1 MRLQKYLALA
11 GVASR
16 RRAEELIRA
25 GKVWVNGQVITAM
38 GVQVEPGKDRVAVD
52 GQPVGLTE
60 KKYYVLLY
68 KPVGYVTTAADPR
81 GRPKVTDLV
90 KDIPARIYP
99 VGRLDYATEGLLLL
113 TNDGE
118 LTLRLTHP
126 RYGVNKTYLALVRG
140 RPDANTIAHL
150 RRGVNLE
157 DGPTAPARVHLRRAG
172 KNEALVEL
180 TIREGRNR
188 EVRRMLAAVGHPV
201 LHLRRIRLGFLT
213 LEGLKP
219 GTYRHLTPAEVKSL
233 YRLVGLKPA
242 DL

>member
-25 GKVWVNGQVITAM
+25 GRVRVNGQVITAM

-52 GQPVGLTE
+52 GRPVGLTE

-68 KPVGYVTTAADPR
+68 KPAGYVTTAADPR

-90 KDIPARIYP
+90 RDIPARLYP

-140 RPDANTIAHL
+140 LPDANTIAHL
-150 RRGVNLE
+150 GRGVNLE

-172 KNEALVEL
+172 KSEALLEL

-201 LHLRRIRLGFLT
+201 LHLRRTRLAFLT
-213 LEGLKP
+213 LAGLKP
-219 GTYRHLTPAEVKSL
+219 GTYRHLTPAEVEGL
-233 YRLVGLKPA
+233 YRLVGLK
-242 DL
+242 

>member
-25 GKVWVNGQVITAM
+25 GRVRVNDRVITAM
-38 GVQVEPGKDRVAVD
+38 GVQVEPGQDMVAVD
-52 GQPVGLTE
+52 GRRVELAEQ
-60 KKYYVLLY
+60 KYYVLLY
-68 KPVGYVTTAADPR
+68 KPAGYVTTTADPR
-81 GRPKVTDLV
+81 GRLKVTDLV
-90 KDIPARIYP
+90 RDIPARLYP

-113 TNDGE
+113 SNDGE

-126 RYGVNKTYLALVRG
+126 RYGVEKTYLALVRG
-140 RPDANTIAHL
+140 LPDANTIAHL

-172 KNEALVEL
+172 KNEALLEL
-180 TIREGRNR
+180 TLREGRNR

-201 LHLRRIRLGFLT
+201 LRLRRIRQAFLT
-213 LEGLKP
+213 LKGLKP
-219 GTYRHLTPAEVKSL
+219 GAYRHLTPAEVEGL
-233 YRLVGLKPA
+233 YHLVGLNIIR
-242 DL
+242 